1 MTKVVRLT
9 GPSPKSFSGFWKDM
23 IADVCVRRYDVQEV
37 SRAENLCAK
46 QDLNNL
52 CSVR

>member
-1 MTKVVRLT
+1 
-9 GPSPKSFSGFWKDM
+9 M
-23 IADVCVRRYDVQEV
+23 IAGFCVESYDAG
-37 SRAENLCAK
+37 RMDRGKDLCAK